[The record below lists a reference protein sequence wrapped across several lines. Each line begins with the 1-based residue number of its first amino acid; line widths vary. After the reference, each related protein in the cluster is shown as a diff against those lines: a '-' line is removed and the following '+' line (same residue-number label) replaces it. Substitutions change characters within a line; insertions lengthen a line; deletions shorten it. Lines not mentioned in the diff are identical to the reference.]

1 MLTDLHWTIVERLL
15 LALVLG
21 GVIGWEREYH
31 NKQAGFKTHV
41 LVCVSSTLI
50 MLISI
55 YGFSDTIN
63 HPNARFDPARL
74 AAQAISGIG
83 FLAGGAILVRPDLV
97 VSGLTTAAT
106 LWMVMAIGLGVGTGF
121 YFGSI
126 VATLLVLFATLALP
140 YVEYR
145 MIRPNSQQ
153 QRLRIVMVDR
163 PGQLGKIASILG
175 NEGCNIQDV
184 KLHEGDKRGKNG
196 ASVVTEI
203 TLIIPPGKELL
214 VLTDMIKTI
223 DGVDDIQW
231 ER

>member
-1 MLTDLHWTIVERLL
+1 MITEMHLIIIGRLL

-21 GVIGWEREYH
+21 GVVGWEREYH

-55 YGFSDTIN
+55 YGFAGQID
-63 HPNARFDPARL
+63 HPNARYDPARL

-126 VATLLVLFATLALP
+126 LATLLVLVATLALP

-145 MIRPNSQQ
+145 FMPNNRQQ
-153 QRLRIVMVDR
+153 KILKIGMMDQ

-175 NEGCNIQDV
+175 GEGCNIRDV
-184 KLHEGDKRGKNG
+184 KLHEEEKKGKSG
-196 ASVVTEI
+196 WLMVTEI
-203 TLIIPPGKELL
+203 IVQVPPTRELL
-214 VLTDMIKTI
+214 VLTDMLREIE
-223 DGVDDIQW
+223 GVEEIHW
-231 ER
+231 E

>member
-1 MLTDLHWTIVERLL
+1 MLTDLHWTILERLL
-15 LALVLG
+15 LAVVLG

-55 YGFSDTIN
+55 YGFADSLHD
-63 HPNARFDPARL
+63 PNVRFDPARL

-126 VATLLVLFATLALP
+126 TATLLVLFSTLALP

-153 QRLRIVMVDR
+153 KTLTIAMADR

-175 NEGCNIQDV
+175 NEGCNIREV
-184 KLHEGDKRGKNG
+184 KLHEEDKRGKN
-196 ASVVTEI
+196 SSLIVSEI
-203 TLIIPPGKELL
+203 IVIVPPGKELL
-214 VLTDMIKTI
+214 VLSDMLKTVEGI
-223 DGVDDIQW
+223 DDIEW
-231 ER
+231 TP